1 MVKKEVMERV
11 LALLKNQ
18 EKMEEVKDS
27 KSVSEVYAALSE
39 DLSGISEEE
48 FADALKEIREGEVNL
63 NEADLEAVAGG
74 IAGDTQP
81 GVVAGLWL

>member
-18 EKMEEVKDS
+18 ERMDEVKDS
-27 KSVSEVYAALSE
+27 KNVSEVYAALCE
-39 DLSGISEEE
+39 DLTGISEEE

-63 NEADLEAVAGG
+63 NDADLEAVAGG
-74 IAGDTQP
+74 LADATQP